1 MTKIAIED
9 GLSGVKEALQ
19 NNGYEVV
26 SMDQASEAAC
36 AVVTGLDP
44 NVMGIADTHTQA
56 SIIQAEGL
64 SANEILD
71 EVKQRT

>member
-1 MTKIAIED
+1 MTKVAIEN

-26 SMDQASEAAC
+26 SMDQAGEAAC

-44 NVMGIADTHTQA
+44 NVMGIANTETRA
-56 SIIQAEGL
+56 FIIQAEGL
-64 SANEILD
+64 SVNEIVD
-71 EVKQRT
+71 QVKQRT